1 MVTYICATL
10 SSESFTLI
18 FMQLDSDTYKRY
30 IHFIYEIGNVHRCVS
45 KCLQNTSLSH
55 KIVRRIINR
64 VSNLWCEKL
73 CFLYYNYY
81 VVLNGCV
88 REINCRRLQF
98 CNYYNKESFYQ
109 FNLKPCL
116 VLSEDFQ
123 IQPTFQ
129 VGNFLNNIRY
139 DNEEI

>member
-1 MVTYICATL
+1 M
-10 SSESFTLI
+10 
-18 FMQLDSDTYKRY
+18 
-30 IHFIYEIGNVHRCVS
+30 
-45 KCLQNTSLSH
+45 
-55 KIVRRIINR
+55 IINR

-139 DNEEI
+139 DNEEIQNSHYIFDISNLSCINTFSQILRLFDIKSQVHQNCILFYPIFKPCLDI